1 MNGTEYKKFA
11 IIGNPVGHSLSP
23 AMHNAA
29 LAALDI
35 PGEYLAI
42 QTEDLAATLR
52 ELHDKKFCGASV
64 TIPFKTAIIDL
75 LDQVE
80 PMARQIG
87 AVNTLCFQK
96 DEEGKVRC
104 IGDNTDWLGAVRA
117 LEEQTE
123 LAGKQALVLGAG
135 GAGRAV
141 AFGLARA
148 GAQVLLSNRG
158 EEKGRLLAAQLNCPF
173 VPAAKLDQVRAEI
186 LVNTT
191 SVGMAPLEE
200 DLPIAARLLPRFS
213 FVMDIVYAPLNTLLL
228 REAAACGCAT
238 IDGLRMLLHQGA
250 AQFTLWTGQAA
261 PLELMSAAL
270 QAALRQ
276 REAERAL
283 MPRI

>member
-1 MNGTEYKKFA
+1 MNRTGYKKFA

-29 LAALDI
+29 LAALGI

-42 QTEDLAATLR
+42 QSKDLAATLR
-52 ELHDKKFCGASV
+52 ELQDKKFCGASI

-87 AVNTLCFQK
+87 AVNTLCFQEN
-96 DEEGKVRC
+96 EEGKVRC

-117 LEEQTE
+117 LDEQTE

-158 EEKGRLLAAQLNCPF
+158 EEKGRLLATQLGCPF
-173 VPAAKLDQVRAEI
+173 VPAAELDHVQAEI

-191 SVGMAPLEE
+191 SVGMAPLEAE
-200 DLPIAARLLPRFS
+200 LPIAARLLPSFS
-213 FVMDIVYAPLNTLLL
+213 LVMDIVYAPLTTRLLH
-228 REAAACGCAT
+228 EAASCGCTT
-238 IDGLRMLLHQGA
+238 IDGLQMLLHQGA

-261 PLELMSAAL
+261 PLEVMRAAL
-270 QAALRQ
+270 LAGLHQ
-276 REAERAL
+276 REAERKIMQQA
-283 MPRI
+283 